1 MRAVKV
7 NAVLA
12 VVMRNWSSSGSGEVS
27 GALMYA
33 WSSAAGASA
42 PGVAGPGVT
51 PRGQQLTHRNLS
63 AASTRGVGSCSKEIY
78 SR

>member
-12 VVMRNWSSSGSGEVS
+12 VVMRSWSSSGSGKVS

-33 WSSAAGASA
+33 WSSGAG
-42 PGVAGPGVT
+42 T
-51 PRGQQLTHRNLS
+51 
-63 AASTRGVGSCSKEIY
+63 
-78 SR
+78 